1 MVIYPCFFDDI
12 ESILDNSCM
21 CLNVLILVFYGTFL
35 EQKDDF
41 LMNIHVLIVI
51 VYWKPVLNQ

>member
-1 MVIYPCFFDDI
+1 M
-12 ESILDNSCM
+12 
-21 CLNVLILVFYGTFL
+21 LILVFYGTFL